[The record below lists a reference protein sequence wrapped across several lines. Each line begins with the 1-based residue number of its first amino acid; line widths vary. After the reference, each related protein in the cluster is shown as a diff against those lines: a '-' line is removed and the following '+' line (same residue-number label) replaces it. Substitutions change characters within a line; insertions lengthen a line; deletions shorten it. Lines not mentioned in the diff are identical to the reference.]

1 MVEIIPQAD
10 ALGVMNTAE
19 LWSLLV
25 DAADVWTRY
34 RDARRDLGRQLAV
47 LGVRPPWSSSYRGR
61 EPGRSG
67 QGEGHRGQGR
77 QVLGLWHFGFGLCA
91 CVLDTGYPGRIRGLT
106 RAHRTP
112 YQGAPLPARMLTG
125 R

>member
-19 LWSLLV
+19 LWSSLV
-25 DAADVWTRY
+25 DAADAWTRY

-67 QGEGHRGQGR
+67 QGEGHGDRAGR
-77 QVLGLWHFGFGLCA
+77 YLGCGTSGLGCA
-91 CVLDTGYPGRIRGLT
+91 RVCWTPGIQDGYGV
-106 RAHRTP
+106 
-112 YQGAPLPARMLTG
+112 
-125 R
+125 